1 MIDRVVGRL
10 SAWKAKL
17 LSIAG
22 RATLIQ
28 AVTSAIPNHVM
39 QTNWLPSSTCN
50 QLDKLNR
57 NFLWSSDISQRK
69 LHLVGWHKVT
79 RPKNEGG
86 LGIRQAR
93 KANIALLAKVGWRT
107 LNGEN
112 RLWGDTFRSKYLKN
126 EDILAYKIKGG
137 DSFTWKGV
145 VRSLKEVERCI
156 RWRIGDGS
164 TISVWRD
171 LWVGKEP
178 LAKALEGEI
187 HEEDL
192 NLNVAQ
198 IINEHGLWDRRNL
211 RTVVPDSTWD
221 MIRDMPL
228 PLELNRVDKRIWSGT
243 SNGGFSCKSAYGCLN
258 RTETN
263 SMESWDWLWRIKCP
277 ERIRFFLWIC
287 LHNSL
292 ATNKLRYERKIADS
306 NTCSR
311 CNHDAESVIHALQDC
326 VFAKGIWEFV
336 IAPTQFLEF
345 CQDKDGDIVH
355 DDVESLRV
363 KPHSGSQSNL
373 VALGS
378 RSGDRSKW
386 KLKSVVTLALTIL
399 TSSQSILIF
408 WSKRAGNY
416 EYSVTTANFL
426 VEALKCALSLAAL
439 ARIWRNE
446 GVTDDNRLSTTLDEV
461 SVYPIPAA
469 LYLFKNLLQY
479 YIFAYVDAPGYQI
492 LKNLNIIST
501 GILYRIILKKKLS
514 EIQWAA
520 FVLLCAGCTTAQLK
534 SNSDNQVLQT
544 PFQGWLMAIIMA
556 LLSGFAGVYTEAII
570 KKRPSRNINVQN
582 FWLYIFGMAFNA
594 IAILVQDFDAVMN
607 KGFFHGYS
615 LITVLMI
622 LNHALS
628 GIAVSMV
635 MKYADNIV
643 KVYSTSVA
651 MLLTAFVSV
660 FLFRFHLSLAFFL
673 GST

>member
-1 MIDRVVGRL
+1 
-10 SAWKAKL
+10 
-17 LSIAG
+17 
-22 RATLIQ
+22 
-28 AVTSAIPNHVM
+28 
-39 QTNWLPSSTCN
+39 
-50 QLDKLNR
+50 
-57 NFLWSSDISQRK
+57 
-69 LHLVGWHKVT
+69 
-79 RPKNEGG
+79 
-86 LGIRQAR
+86 
-93 KANIALLAKVGWRT
+93 
-107 LNGEN
+107 
-112 RLWGDTFRSKYLKN
+112 
-126 EDILAYKIKGG
+126 
-137 DSFTWKGV
+137 
-145 VRSLKEVERCI
+145 
-156 RWRIGDGS
+156 
-164 TISVWRD
+164 
-171 LWVGKEP
+171 
-178 LAKALEGEI
+178 
-187 HEEDL
+187 
-192 NLNVAQ
+192 
-198 IINEHGLWDRRNL
+198 
-211 RTVVPDSTWD
+211 
-221 MIRDMPL
+221 
-228 PLELNRVDKRIWSGT
+228 
-243 SNGGFSCKSAYGCLN
+243 
-258 RTETN
+258 
-263 SMESWDWLWRIKCP
+263 MEYRRIK
-277 ERIRFFLWIC
+277 
-287 LHNSL
+287 
-292 ATNKLRYERKIADS
+292 D
-306 NTCSR
+306 
-311 CNHDAESVIHALQDC
+311 
-326 VFAKGIWEFV
+326 
-336 IAPTQFLEF
+336 
-345 CQDKDGDIVH
+345 QDKDGDIVH

-520 FVLLCAGCTTAQLK
+520 FILLCAGCTTAQLK

-544 PFQGWLMAIIMA
+544 PFQGWLMAVIMA

-643 KVYSTSVA
+643 KVRTDFHI
-651 MLLTAFVSV
+651 MLINIKQHFMYYTNV
-660 FLFRFHLSLAFFL
+660 FMHLHPMHDQ
-673 GST
+673 